1 MFLRQKSNRSRFFQG
16 DFTFVGR
23 CLAQN
28 QREQRRLSRAV
39 GPDEA
44 HPIATIYLERRLFKK
59 NASGKSLGDLRNR
72 EHASGGES
80 RESARRRKPRL
91 RESRPVE
98 SCK

>member
-1 MFLRQKSNRSRFFQG
+1 MFLRQKSNRSRFFEG

-39 GPDEA
+39 GPDQT

-59 NASGKSLGDLRNR
+59 NASGKSSGDLRHR

-80 RESARRRKPRL
+80 RESKRPRKPSIGSTEPRL
-91 RESRPVE
+91 PS
-98 SCK
+98 